1 MATLRSQSDGFT
13 LIELMIVIAIIATI
27 AAIAIP
33 NLIEARKGSNEAAA
47 IGALRTIVTAQSLF
61 REGDKDGNGVAD
73 YSEKLSALVFPGGVD
88 PTLATGRA
96 HGYAF
101 HLTTSPD
108 RMHWSVVAA
117 PAAVNRSGDDVFAI
131 DETEVVLTDCPP
143 GQHPNPLTGKCE
155 PDDTYVSDA
164 AISAIHSIDAA
175 SLGVALPVMKFIAA
189 SMPDLGQQVAMAMD
203 ANHDG
208 MLSFDESLNADIAGP
223 TLRPLLAPLTDA
235 LRRDLALGV
244 ANEQLPAV
252 QIPSL
257 GGDILAFLNKVP
269 PFVPGTTRR

>member
-13 LIELMIVIAIIATI
+13 LIELMIVIAIVSTLAAVAT
-27 AAIAIP
+27 P
-33 NLIEARKGSNEAAA
+33 QLIEVRKGSNEAAS
-47 IGALRTIVTAQSLF
+47 IGALRTISTAQSLF
-61 REGDKDGNGVAD
+61 RDGDKDGNGVAD
-73 YSEKLSALVFPGGVD
+73 YSPTLGALVFPGGAD
-88 PTLATGRA
+88 PTLGTGRA

-117 PAAVNRSGDDVFAI
+117 PAAVNRSGDNVFAI
-131 DETEVVLTDCPP
+131 DESDVIFTDCPP

-164 AISAIHSIDAA
+164 AISAIHAIDSL
-175 SLGVALPVMKFIAA
+175 SLGVALPAMKSVAA
-189 SMPDLGQQVAMAMD
+189 AVPNLGQQIAMAMD
-203 ANHDG
+203 TNHDG

-223 TLRPLLAPLTDA
+223 ALRPLLAPLTDA

-269 PFVPGTTRR
+269 PFVP

>member
-1 MATLRSQSDGFT
+1 MATLRSQSEGFSF
-13 LIELMIVIAIIATI
+13 IELMIVIAVVSTF
-27 AAIAIP
+27 AAIANP
-33 NLIEARKGSNEAAA
+33 ALIEARKGSNEEAA
-47 IGALRTIVTAQSLF
+47 IGAIRTFGAAQTLF
-61 REGDKDGNGVAD
+61 RDGDKDGNGVAD
-73 YSEKLSALVFPGGVD
+73 YSETLSALVFPGGVD
-88 PTLATGRA
+88 PTLGTGRA

-117 PAAVNRSGDDVFAI
+117 PAAVNRSGDDVFTI
-131 DETEVVLTDCPP
+131 DETEVIFTDCPP

-164 AISAIHSIDAA
+164 AISAIHSVDAL
-175 SLGVALPVMKFIAA
+175 SLGVALPLMKSIAA
-189 SMPDLGQQVAMAMD
+189 SMPGLGQQIATAMD
-203 ANHDG
+203 TNHDG

-252 QIPSL
+252 QISSL
-257 GGDILAFLNKVP
+257 GGDILPFLNKVP